1 MNNNIKL
8 CITSEQAFQFKKLGV
23 VQHLS
28 RLVWG
33 KRRAE
38 NSEKGDKGFYYLLF
52 FRNEDGN
59 LIFMCPERN
68 YGRNFSKE
76 KELHLEDC
84 ASAFTVEHLSVML
97 NMHLG
102 DILYSDSGELLNQ
115 ISGEIVPYSD
125 IIFAMGDRVLI
136 NLTIGE
142 YSLSLINDLLLDQRN
157 CSTDVYG
164 HG

>member
-1 MNNNIKL
+1 MDSNIKL

-23 VQHLS
+23 VQLLS
-28 RLVWG
+28 KLVWG

-38 NSEKGDKGFYYLLF
+38 NPEEGDNGFYYLLF

-59 LIFMCPERN
+59 LIFLCPERN

-76 KELHLEDC
+76 KELHLEDY
-84 ASAFTVEHLSVML
+84 ASAFAVGHLSVML

-102 DILYSDSGELLNQ
+102 DILYSDGGELLNQ
-115 ISGEIVPYSD
+115 ITSEIVPYSD
-125 IIFAMGDRVLI
+125 LIFAMADRVLI

-142 YSLSLINDLLLDQRN
+142 YSLSLINDLLLDQPEL
-157 CSTDVYG
+157 YY
-164 HG
+164 